1 MTTAARRD
9 LLTHVLDTLV
19 PASDE
24 FPVAGSVA
32 LDHVLAM
39 ARASTEV
46 DAVLSRA
53 LGLVEDAARSTAADF
68 AALDVDGR
76 ERVLRL
82 AEATDRLTFD
92 ALVRH
97 AYDGYYSHPAV
108 LTRLGLEPGPLHPRG
123 HRVEVVELPDE
134 LARVAAGR
142 AIYRDVSSP

>member
-1 MTTAARRD
+1 MTTATRRD

-19 PASDE
+19 PAENE
-24 FPVAGSVA
+24 FPVAGSAA
-32 LDHVLAM
+32 LDHVLGM

-46 DAVLSRA
+46 DALLSRA
-53 LGLVEDAARSTAADF
+53 LDLVEDAARSTTAGF

-82 AEATDRLTFD
+82 AEASDRLTFD

-108 LTRLGLEPGPLHPRG
+108 LTRLGLEPGPLHPGG
-123 HRVEVVELPDE
+123 HHVEAVELPHE
-134 LARVAAGR
+134 LARVAARR
-142 AIYRDVSSP
+142 AIYRPA

>member
-1 MTTAARRD
+1 MTTAERRD

-19 PASDE
+19 PASNE
-24 FPVAGSVA
+24 FPVAGSAA

-39 ARASTEV
+39 ARAWTEV
-46 DAVLSRA
+46 DALLSRA
-53 LGLVEDAARSTAADF
+53 LDLVEDAARSTAADF

-82 AEATDRLTFD
+82 VEAMDGLTFD

-97 AYDGYYSHPAV
+97 AYDGYYSHPTV

-123 HRVEVVELPDE
+123 HRVEAVELPDE
-134 LARVAAGR
+134 LARVAACR
-142 AIYRDVSSP
+142 TIYRQA

>member
-1 MTTAARRD
+1 MTLAARRD

-19 PASDE
+19 PAGNG
-24 FPVAGSVA
+24 FPAAGSVA
-32 LDHVLAM
+32 LDHVLSM
-39 ARASTEV
+39 ARASIEV
-46 DAVLSRA
+46 DALLSRA
-53 LGLVEDAARSTAADF
+53 LVLVEDTARSTAADF

-123 HRVEVVELPDE
+123 HRVETIELADE

-142 AIYRDVSSP
+142 TIYRPA

>member
-1 MTTAARRD
+1 MTLARRRD

-19 PASDE
+19 PASNE
-24 FPVAGSVA
+24 FPAAGSVA

-39 ARASTEV
+39 ARASIEV
-46 DAVLSRA
+46 DALLSRA
-53 LGLVEDAARSTAADF
+53 LDLVEDAARSTAGDF
-68 AALDVDGR
+68 ASLDVDGR

-97 AYDGYYSHPAV
+97 TYDGYYSHPAV

-142 AIYRDVSSP
+142 TIYRPA

>member
-1 MTTAARRD
+1 MTLAARRD
-9 LLTHVLDTLV
+9 VLTHVLDTLV
-19 PASDE
+19 PAGTE
-24 FPVAGSVA
+24 FPVAGSAA

-46 DAVLSRA
+46 DALLSRA

-68 AALDVDGR
+68 AALDVEGR

-82 AEATDRLTFD
+82 AEATAGVTFE

-123 HRVEVVELPDE
+123 HRVEAVELPDE
-134 LARVAAGR
+134 LARVAARR
-142 AIYRDVSSP
+142 AIYRQ

>member
-9 LLTHVLDTLV
+9 LLAHVLDTLV
-19 PASDE
+19 PASNE
-24 FPVAGSVA
+24 FPVAGSAA

-46 DAVLSRA
+46 DALLSRA
-53 LGLVEDAARSTAADF
+53 LGLVEDAARSTVAADF

-82 AEATDRLTFD
+82 AEAADRLTFD

-123 HRVEVVELPDE
+123 HRVEAVELPDE

-142 AIYRDVSSP
+142 GIYRPA

>member
-1 MTTAARRD
+1 MTLAARRD

-19 PASDE
+19 PASNG
-24 FPVAGSVA
+24 FPAAGSVA

-39 ARASTEV
+39 ARASIEADTL
-46 DAVLSRA
+46 LSRA
-53 LGLVEDAARSTAADF
+53 LGLVEDAARSTAGGF

-97 AYDGYYSHPAV
+97 AYDGYYSHPDV

-123 HRVEVVELPDE
+123 HRVEAIELPDE
-134 LARVAAGR
+134 LARVAARR
-142 AIYRDVSSP
+142 AIYRPA

>member
-19 PASDE
+19 PASNE
-24 FPVAGSVA
+24 FPVAGSAA

-53 LGLVEDAARSTAADF
+53 LGLVEAA
-68 AALDVDGR
+68 
-76 ERVLRL
+76 
-82 AEATDRLTFD
+82 DRLTFD

-108 LTRLGLEPGPLHPRG
+108 LTRLGLEPGPLHPHG
-123 HRVEVVELPDE
+123 HRVEAIELPDE
-134 LARVAAGR
+134 LARVAARR
-142 AIYRDVSSP
+142 AIYRPAP

>member
-1 MTTAARRD
+1 MTLARRRD

-19 PASDE
+19 PASTE

-32 LDHVLAM
+32 LDHVLAV
-39 ARASTEV
+39 AHASSEV
-46 DAVLSRA
+46 DALLSRA
-53 LGLVEDAARSTAADF
+53 LGLVEDTARSTAADF

-82 AEATDRLTFD
+82 TEATDRLTFE

-123 HRVEVVELPDE
+123 HRVEAVELPDE
-134 LARVAAGR
+134 LARVAGRR
-142 AIYRDVSSP
+142 AIYRPA